1 MNERPTLSVDVSVLT
16 TYFPEIVQCLNASNF
31 DRKCTG
37 CEFKQE
43 CKVISIVGFMMEKIL
58 FDVAVKNSNND
69 LIN

>member
-31 DRKCTG
+31 DRKCTC

-43 CKVISIVGFMMEKIL
+43 CKVISIVGFMIEKIL
-58 FDVAVKNSNND
+58 FDIAVKNSNND

>member
-31 DRKCTG
+31 DRKCTV

-43 CKVISIVGFMMEKIL
+43 CKVISIVGFMIEKIL

>member
-43 CKVISIVGFMMEKIL
+43 CKVISIVGFMIEKIL
-58 FDVAVKNSNND
+58 FDIAVKNSNND